1 MEYNVFEKQ
10 ALDTLGRT
18 DFKAIRKQEMVN
30 INSMLYSMR
39 PEVAMEAIKQFPEL
53 SNLLQTSMSQYANI
67 LDKVV
72 DSDDASVRQ
81 VYSAVEK
88 AMDDAKSGREQFYQ
102 FAEKVHADHSKYLEQ
117 EDATSAERAEILKDE
132 MEILR
137 MADAKEKEVRQQQEI
152 AANAVDRKDSEKRQF
167 HLSVTRFAHAALA
180 VIVCVGIVALGGKF
194 SVGNN

>member
-1 MEYNVFEKQ
+1 
-10 ALDTLGRT
+10 
-18 DFKAIRKQEMVN
+18 
-30 INSMLYSMR
+30 
-39 PEVAMEAIKQFPEL
+39 
-53 SNLLQTSMSQYANI
+53 
-67 LDKVV
+67 
-72 DSDDASVRQ
+72 
-81 VYSAVEK
+81 
-88 AMDDAKSGREQFYQ
+88 
-102 FAEKVHADHSKYLEQ
+102 
-117 EDATSAERAEILKDE
+117 